1 MTALPAAARAFALA
15 VAAAV
20 ALPMLADESAI
31 AVVPPA
37 TDAAVIESAR
47 LDAAVIEQSAAL
59 EVFGLSSAASTAL
72 VVVVIAVV
80 LTVATSNGDSQGIP
94 P

>member
-1 MTALPAAARAFALA
+1 MTALPAAARALALA
-15 VAAAV
+15 LATAL
-20 ALPMLADESAI
+20 ALPMLAEDPVV

-37 TDAAVIESAR
+37 SDAAVIESAR

-80 LTVATSNGDSQGIP
+80 LTVATSSGDSQGIP